1 MKALTQTSVVKMG
14 QDNPLAWPKD
24 EINKQYYRGG
34 EPPRVMKSPNTKNIT
49 FKEEM
54 KTSNSRNVPDSQ
66 NVNLIIRTAAWVRAR
81 GQMRPISEDPVI
93 EEQVGI
99 LFNIIRRRKNITLEK
114 LANQTGYKTEE
125 LIAFE
130 AGLLKRLRMCEMLPK
145 LTEIV
150 GVNQEKWLHA
160 IKPNKTQF
168 HIK

>member
-1 MKALTQTSVVKMG
+1 MKIFTQASVVKTG

-24 EINKQYYRGG
+24 EINKQYWRGG
-34 EPPRVMKSPNTKNIT
+34 ESSCVMKSPNNKNIT
-49 FKEEM
+49 IKEEM
-54 KTSNSRNVPDSQ
+54 KTSNSKNVPDSQ

-114 LANQTGYKTEE
+114 LANQTDYKIEE

-145 LTEIV
+145 LTKIV
-150 GVNQEKWLHA
+150 GVNQEKWLRA
-160 IKPNKTQF
+160 INPDITQLHNK
-168 HIK
+168 